1 MKSLI
6 LKDLYNI
13 GHNARSLVFS
23 MIMCAGILVFTTGGQ
38 GFVYMSTIIFTMMI
52 LTTFAFDENCKWNN
66 YAMTMPVSK
75 KDMVISKYVV
85 MIIFAVTGAVVGL
98 LFGAVF
104 TVAAKTVEMN
114 TENVLAMFTNAAAA
128 FLTGIIFGS
137 MEIPLVFRFGT
148 EKSRLLMFFSFL
160 VPAALFF
167 GIYKLFVMAGV
178 VFTDALIF
186 RILCF
191 SPLFAAVWV
200 YVMFRISCA
209 VFEHREI

>member
-13 GHNARSLVFS
+13 GHNVRSLVIS
-23 MIMCAGILVFTTGGQ
+23 MIFCAGILFFTTGGE

-52 LTTFAFDENCKWNN
+52 LTTFAFDENCKWNH

-75 KDMVISKYVV
+75 KDIVVSKYAV
-85 MIIFAVTGAVVGL
+85 MIIFTATGAVVGL
-98 LFGAVF
+98 LVGAVF
-104 TVAAKTVEMN
+104 AAASKSAEMN
-114 TENVLAMFTNAAAA
+114 TENMLEMLTNAAAA
-128 FLTGIIFGS
+128 FLIGIIFGS

-148 EKSRLLMFFSFL
+148 EKSRLLMFVSFL

-167 GIYKLFVMAGV
+167 GIYKLLVTAGV
-178 VFTDALIF
+178 EFTDALF
-186 RILCF
+186 LRILCF

-200 YVMFRISCA
+200 YVTFRISCA
-209 VFEHREI
+209 VFERREI

>member
-13 GHNARSLVFS
+13 GHNAKSLVLS
-23 MIMCAGILVFTTGGQ
+23 MIMCACILVFTTDGQ
-38 GFVYMSTIIFTMMI
+38 GFVYMSTIIFTTMI
-52 LTTFAFDENCKWNN
+52 LTTFAFDENCKWNH

-85 MIIFAVTGAVVGL
+85 MIIFVVAGAAVGILVCTA
-98 LFGAVF
+98 
-104 TVAAKTVEMN
+104 VAAITKSAEMN
-114 TENVLAMFTNAAAA
+114 TETLSEMLTNAAVP
-128 FLTGIIFGS
+128 FLIGIIFGS

-148 EKSRLLMFFSFL
+148 EKSRLLMFVSFL
-160 VPAALFF
+160 LPAAMFF
-167 GIYKLFVMAGV
+167 GIYKLLVMAGV

-186 RILCF
+186 RLLCF

-200 YVMFRISCA
+200 YVMFRISCF
-209 VFEHREI
+209 VFERQEI